1 MFNVVVTVPVD
12 VLESIHKNIAQA
24 PTRLGVEVF
33 RAQNIIGQRAM
44 QELKQTPGAPH
55 YPLRWTSERQRRAF
69 FATNGFG
76 RGIPTQRTGA
86 LQQGWD
92 YTIDKFSDGGT
103 FRIINDVPY
112 MRFVEGDDTQPFHLD
127 TGWVQAAPILA
138 RYQEEAEAAVIAA
151 WFIVSDPF
159 GGVIPP

>member
-1 MFNVVVTVPVD
+1 MFNVVVTVPTEVF
-12 VLESIHKNIAQA
+12 ESINKEIAQV
-24 PTRLGVEVF
+24 PNRLGVEVF
-33 RAQNIIGQRAM
+33 RALNVLGQRAM
-44 QELKQTPGAPH
+44 RELKQTPGAPQ
-55 YPLRWTSERQRRAF
+55 YPIRWKTERQRRAF

-76 RGIPTQRTGA
+76 RGIPTQRTGE

-138 RYQEEAEAAVIAA
+138 RYQEEAEAAVITT
-151 WFIVSDPF
+151 WFIVSDIF
-159 GGVIPP
+159 SGI